1 MKKVLKIIGLVLLA
15 IIVIGI
21 IILKVLGS
29 RPAAPTD
36 YQTTVQTG
44 GDIEKK
50 YMKNGDYEVS
60 IKENAVLQQ
69 FGKFIVYYPT
79 ELETTDKKYP
89 VIVMCNGSGTP
100 MSKYPAVAKHMASW
114 GFIVIG
120 TEENYSWNAY
130 GAEMC
135 LRYLERWDDNEK
147 IEDTI
152 SVFYQKVD
160 FDNVG
165 IVGHSQGG
173 VGVIN
178 AITDTAH
185 KDVYKAA
192 VSLSPTNKE
201 LAHNL
206 LWDYDAS
213 LINIPIMLISGEGG
227 GDDWV
232 VTGEQLQA
240 IYDDIHSDKLMARR
254 LNTAHNEVLYTAN
267 GYVTAWF
274 MWQLQNDEEAAK
286 AFIGENAEIM
296 NNKMYQDQRS
306 DLGIPPSGRVPLEDM
321 T

>member
-1 MKKVLKIIGLVLLA
+1 MKKVVKIIGLVLLT
-15 IIVIGI
+15 IIVIGLV
-21 IILKVLGS
+21 ILKILGS

-36 YQTTVQTG
+36 YQQTVQTG

-50 YMKNGDYEVS
+50 YMANGSYEVS
-60 IKENAVLQQ
+60 TYENAVLQE
-69 FGKFIVYYPT
+69 FRKFIIYYPT
-79 ELETTDKKYP
+79 ELETSSKKYP

-100 MSKYPAVAKHMASW
+100 MSKYSAVSKHMASW

-120 TEENYSWNAY
+120 TEENYSWNAF

-135 LRYLERWDDNEK
+135 LRYLERWNDNKK
-147 IEDTI
+147 IEDTTSI
-152 SVFYQKVD
+152 FYQKVD

-165 IVGHSQGG
+165 VVGHSQGG

-185 KDVYKAA
+185 KNTYKAA

-213 LINIPIMLISGEGG
+213 LIDTPIMLVSGEGG

-240 IYDDIHSDKLMARR
+240 IYDDIHSAKIMARR
-254 LNTAHNEVLYTAN
+254 LNTAHNEVLYTVN

-274 MWQLQNDEEAAK
+274 MWLLQGDEAAAG
-286 AFIGENAEIM
+286 AFAGEQAEIM
-296 NNKMYQDQRS
+296 NNRLYQDQKQ
-306 DLGIPPSGRVPLEDM
+306 DL
-321 T
+321 